1 VTGAAPDIPPAN
13 TYVVRPIG
21 IRIVRGRARRV
32 GANGTSLYSS
42 TSSPNSSETSS
53 ARLLVIGGVIG
64 GLDARRTLELGA
76 VRIEFMTQRALI
88 YIRQG
93 LTAASRT

>member
-1 VTGAAPDIPPAN
+1 
-13 TYVVRPIG
+13 
-21 IRIVRGRARRV
+21 
-32 GANGTSLYSS
+32 
-42 TSSPNSSETSS
+42 
-53 ARLLVIGGVIG
+53 VIGGVIG